1 LLVLRGVGFKS
12 TVVEGPSLLLL
23 ASSRIH
29 LFVSQTDDDGV
40 LNIVISYTK
49 VVMMGHQTHGD
60 EGHRWFQRLLQPPTL
75 ETGGETLFANINSV
89 EVVIFIP
96 FHYYF

>member
-1 LLVLRGVGFKS
+1 
-12 TVVEGPSLLLL
+12 
-23 ASSRIH
+23 
-29 LFVSQTDDDGV
+29 
-40 LNIVISYTK
+40 
-49 VVMMGHQTHGD
+49 MMGHQTRGD